1 MTYPRPSASSDPS
14 TSSGTATSSGTG
26 GSAFGPA
33 AVVPS
38 PRFPEIERDVLAFW
52 KDDDTF
58 RASIENRE
66 GADEWVFYDGPP
78 FANGLPHYG
87 HLLTGYA
94 KDLFPRFQTMR
105 GKKVDRVFGWD
116 THGLPAELEAMKQ
129 LGITEKAEIEAMG
142 IDVFNDK
149 ARSSVLAYTRDWED
163 YVTRQARWV
172 DFERGYKTLNP
183 SYMES
188 VLWAFKTL
196 HDKGLAYEGHRVLP
210 YCWRD
215 ETPLSAHELR
225 MDDDVYQ
232 MRQDPSVTV
241 TFPLVGAKA
250 EALGL
255 TGVRALAWTTTPWT
269 LPTNLALVVGPDIRY
284 VVVPGGPAGAA
295 DVQPGDEPLE
305 ATAHRYLLA
314 EPLLAGYAK
323 DLGYDSAEA
332 AQDAVVQSVL
342 GAELEDVA
350 YDRLFDYYAD
360 AATWGT
366 ERAWRILVDDYVT
379 TSDGTGIV
387 HQAPAF
393 GEDDQRVTEAAG
405 IPLIMSLDDGGRFLP
420 HATDVAG
427 ELWMDANTPLVRLL
441 RQNGRLLRLASYE
454 HSYPHCWRCRNPL
467 IYRAVSSWFVR
478 VTDIKDRML
487 ANNEQITWVPENVKH
502 GQFGKW
508 LEGARDWS
516 ISRNRYWGSPIPVW
530 KSDDAAYPRVDVYGS
545 LDDMERD
552 FGRLPRDP
560 EGNVDLHRPYIDDLT
575 RPNPDDPTGRST
587 MRRIEDVFDVWFDS
601 GSMPYAQV
609 HYPFDNREWFDSH
622 APADFI
628 VEYIG
633 QTRGWFYVMHV
644 LSTALF
650 DRPAFT
656 GVSCH
661 GIVLGSDG
669 YKMSKSLK
677 NYPDVSEVFDRD
689 GSDAMRWFLMSS
701 SVLRGGNLVVTEEG
715 IRAAVREFML
725 PLWSTWY
732 FFATYA
738 NAAAPGGYEAT
749 WRTDSTNV
757 LDRYILALTGDLV
770 RGVAADLEGLDS
782 TSAAAKLRDFAEAL
796 TNWYIR
802 RSRDRFWVGVDP
814 STGSGT
820 AGASSGTAGASSGT
834 EGASSGTAGAGSG
847 TAGAS
852 SGTEAFDTLYTV
864 LETLTRVAAPLI
876 PLVAE
881 QVWQGLTGGR
891 SVHLQDWPDA
901 GLFPQAADIRS
912 AMDAVREVSS
922 VANALRKREGKRVRL
937 PLPMLTVVVQDASAL
952 AQFEGIIREE
962 LNVKA
967 VELVEFRPGS
977 YEEFGVKER
986 LKINARAAGPRLGKR
1001 VQQVIQAANAGN
1013 WRWVDGRG
1021 FVVITAD
1028 GEIDLLSSEAAT
1040 DTDASGRPE
1049 GEALGILQLQEGSG
1063 FVILDTT
1070 TTPELE
1076 AEGLARDV
1084 IRAVQDTRKAA
1095 GFDVSDR
1102 IRLQMLF
1109 QDAADADAVAGAFD
1123 VADIAGETL
1132 ALDHAL
1138 LLEGEDAHVPAD
1150 AAIEVWQADA
1160 FGAAPEHVAYVRT
1173 GQYANAGGFWVA
1185 VTRIE
1190 AAE

>member
-1 MTYPRPSASSDPS
+1 MTYPKSS
-14 TSSGTATSSGTG
+14 
-26 GSAFGPA
+26 FGPAADTA

-38 PRFPEIERDVLAFW
+38 PRFPDVERDVLAFW
-52 KDDDTF
+52 KADDTF
-58 RASIENRE
+58 RASIANRE
-66 GADEWVFYDGPP
+66 GAEEWVFYDGPP

-105 GKKVDRVFGWD
+105 GKRVDRVFGWD

-129 LGITEKAEIEAMG
+129 LGLTEKSEIETMG
-142 IDVFNDK
+142 VDSFNAK
-149 ARSSVLAYTRDWED
+149 ARESVLAYTREWQD

-172 DFERGYKTLNP
+172 DFDRGYKTLDT

-188 VLWAFKTL
+188 VLWAFNTL
-196 HDKGLAYEGHRVLP
+196 HDKGLAYEGYRVLP

-215 ETPLSAHELR
+215 ETPLSTHELR
-225 MDDDVYQ
+225 MDDDVYK

-241 TFPLVGAKA
+241 TFPLTGLKA

-269 LPTNLALVVGPDIRY
+269 LPTNLALAVGPDITY

-295 DVQPGDEPLE
+295 DVHHTPDGHADDPVE
-305 ATAHRYLLA
+305 ATSHRYLLA
-314 EPLLAGYAK
+314 EELLPNYAK
-323 DLGYDSAEA
+323 DLGYESADA
-332 AQDAVVQSVL
+332 ARDAVVQRVTGS
-342 GAELEDVA
+342 ELQDVT

-366 ERAWRILVDDYVT
+366 EKAWRILVDDYVT
-379 TSDGTGIV
+379 TGDGTGIV
-387 HQAPAF
+387 HQAPAY

-420 HATDVAG
+420 QVTDVAG
-427 ELWMDANTPLVRLL
+427 ELWMDANTPLVRIL
-441 RQNGRLLRLASYE
+441 RQDGRLLRLASYE

-467 IYRAVSSWFVR
+467 IYKAVSSWFVR
-478 VTDIKDRML
+478 VTAIKDRL
-487 ANNEQITWVPENVKH
+487 IENNEQITWVPENVKH

-530 KSDDAAYPRVDVYGS
+530 KSDDPEHPRVDVYGS
-545 LDDMERD
+545 LEDLERD
-552 FGRLPRDP
+552 FGRLPRNSAGD
-560 EGNVDLHRPYIDDLT
+560 VDLHRPYIDDLT

-587 MRRIEDVFDVWFDS
+587 MRRIEDVLDVWFDS
-601 GSMPYAQV
+601 ASMPYAQV
-609 HYPFDNREWFDSH
+609 HYPFENHDWFDEHS
-622 APADFI
+622 PADFI

-669 YKMSKSLK
+669 LKMSKSLQ

-701 SVLRGGNLVVTEEG
+701 SVLRGGNLIVTEEG
-715 IRAAVREFML
+715 IRAGVREFML
-725 PLWSTWY
+725 PLWNAWY
-732 FFATYA
+732 FFSTYA
-738 NAAAPGGYEAT
+738 NAALGPDGAGYEAA
-749 WRTDSTNV
+749 WRTSSTDV

-782 TSAAAKLRDFAEAL
+782 TMAAAKLRDFGEAL

-802 RSRDRFWVGVDP
+802 RSRDRFWVGVSDDP
-814 STGSGT
+814 RSR
-820 AGASSGTAGASSGT
+820 
-834 EGASSGTAGAGSG
+834 
-847 TAGAS
+847 
-852 SGTEAFDTLYTV
+852 EAFDTLYTV

-876 PLVAE
+876 PLVSE
-881 QVWQGLTGGR
+881 RVWQGLTGGR
-891 SVHLQDWPDA
+891 SVHLADWPDA
-901 GLFPQAADIRS
+901 DAYPAADDIRT

-922 VANALRKREGKRVRL
+922 VANALRKKEGKRVRL
-937 PLPMLTVVVQDASAL
+937 PLSRLTVVTPDAASL
-952 AQFEGIIREE
+952 AQFEAILRDE
-962 LNVKA
+962 LNVKS
-967 VELVEFRPGS
+967 VELVELG
-977 YEEFGVKER
+977 EGLAER
-986 LKINARAAGPRLGKR
+986 YGISKRLAVNSRAAGPRLGKQ
-1001 VQQVIQAANAGN
+1001 VQHVIAGARAGV
-1013 WRWVDGRG
+1013 WEEIDGTVVVDGVALHEGEYELTLEAGGADEGTAIALLADGG
-1021 FVVITAD
+1021 FV
-1028 GEIDLLSSEAAT
+1028 L
-1040 DTDASGRPE
+1040 
-1049 GEALGILQLQEGSG
+1049 
-1063 FVILDTT
+1063 LDTA

-1102 IRLQMLF
+1102 IRLHLLF
-1109 QDAADADAVAGAFD
+1109 DEPSDGEAVAAAFH
-1123 VADIAGETL
+1123 VADVAGETL
-1132 ALDHAL
+1132 A
-1138 LLEGEDAHVPAD
+1138 V
-1150 AAIEVWQADA
+1150 Q
-1160 FGAAPEHVAYVRT
+1160 YSVRT
-1173 GQYANAGGFWVA
+1173 RITELLASADGEAPAGFEAVVDKGTYANGGAFTVSVA
-1185 VTRIE
+1185 KVE
-1190 AAE
+1190 ASA